1 MGGVQLLAVAQTTS
15 EKDRMDSG
23 FFWAI
28 LPQAVTR
35 VLCMNERLRLD
46 NSLEKEGVWIGRK
59 TLLTGTYPL
68 SPALEA

>member
-1 MGGVQLLAVAQTTS
+1 MQLLAVAQTTS
-15 EKDRMDSG
+15 EEDRMDSG
-23 FFWAI
+23 FWAI
-28 LPQAVTR
+28 LPQAVTM
-35 VLCMNERLRLD
+35 VLCMNEHLRLD